1 MGRPI
6 VTDPNKFD
14 GAPHIEGTLI
24 TVAQVQEYWRRPRI
38 GAQQARSRFPEL
50 TEDELGAAVTYA
62 PPREPDFAFVAES
75 QGPPR
80 RRIHIWSEQVG
91 WMFSYDDLNAD
102 GVEQPG
108 WDTWEET
115 WDRILLYPNQYAP
128 ASIVWR
134 DEKSGEVVDI
144 YALNPKHGE

>member
-1 MGRPI
+1 
-6 VTDPNKFD
+6 
-14 GAPHIEGTLI
+14 
-24 TVAQVQEYWRRPRI
+24 
-38 GAQQARSRFPEL
+38 
-50 TEDELGAAVTYA
+50 
-62 PPREPDFAFVAES
+62 
-75 QGPPR
+75 
-80 RRIHIWSEQVG
+80 
-91 WMFSYDDLNAD
+91 MFSYDDLNAD